1 MSAPIP
7 DIYLASRSPRRRE
20 LLDQIGVRHQ
30 PISVAVPELRRE
42 GESPADYVQRLAKE
56 KSLAGLVAVE
66 QQGLVAKPVLGAD
79 TLVVCDGQVMEK
91 PASAD
96 DAALMLRQLSGRSH
110 EVMTAVALSQGDR
123 LELALAVTEVRFR
136 VISEAEI
143 TAYWATGEPAD
154 KAGGYAI
161 QGLGAVFVKAIS
173 GSYSNVVGLPLETT
187 LVLLDSFSVPWW
199 QPLGADA

>member
-1 MSAPIP
+1 
-7 DIYLASRSPRRRE
+7 
-20 LLDQIGVRHQ
+20 
-30 PISVAVPELRRE
+30 
-42 GESPADYVQRLAKE
+42 
-56 KSLAGLVAVE
+56 
-66 QQGLVAKPVLGAD
+66 KPVLGAD
-79 TLVVCDGQVMEK
+79 PLVVCDGRVMEK

-96 DAALMLRQLSGRSH
+96 DAALMLRQRSGRSH

-136 VISEAEI
+136 VIGEAEI